1 MSQRMTCYTRWSF
14 NYPPGTVIPDGF
26 VYGISYALFGIDSL
40 SGYVLASRAPA
51 GAWEPGAYLTREVQ
65 IPEETQP
72 WFCSQETRPLLIMT
86 EHGLGLLSKR
96 YLPACGLGLLI
107 HFHVPGKRGAAAVN
121 RGLLQTDWIVS
132 ESVRAMGAGRCDA
145 ETYQVLTEAAY
156 ELSERLPAL
165 FPQPDR
171 QTVRLRD
178 VSDCICSMAAAIGC
192 VAQEAPTR
200 DGNTDRD
207 QNRQVFCS
215 RPRVWEAF
223 LLYGLS
229 LAWRMA
235 ADGGSLTFSLNA
247 PGALTT
253 EMLSVRLDMELEY
266 VRSAARA
273 VCASSG
279 VLNGD
284 SGAFL
289 TGLSLPDSRIR
300 LQRRDSQVRF
310 GKSRSR
316 PGQPAAGAPAPD
328 AGDDHA
334 ERSRRGLADEP
345 ALQRNRTVP
354 VLTGQTSLTGS
365 SGAHTRQSGAGRHP
379 AFGHPR
385 RTAHTFAPCVNDW

>member
-1 MSQRMTCYTRWSF
+1 MSQRMTSYTRWSF

-96 YLPACGLGLLI
+96 YLPACGVGLLI

-156 ELSERLPAL
+156 E
-165 FPQPDR
+165 
-171 QTVRLRD
+171 
-178 VSDCICSMAAAIGC
+178 
-192 VAQEAPTR
+192 
-200 DGNTDRD
+200 
-207 QNRQVFCS
+207 
-215 RPRVWEAF
+215 
-223 LLYGLS
+223 
-229 LAWRMA
+229 
-235 ADGGSLTFSLNA
+235 
-247 PGALTT
+247 
-253 EMLSVRLDMELEY
+253 
-266 VRSAARA
+266 
-273 VCASSG
+273 
-279 VLNGD
+279 
-284 SGAFL
+284 
-289 TGLSLPDSRIR
+289 LPDSRIR

>member
-1 MSQRMTCYTRWSF
+1 MSQRMTSYTRWSF

-96 YLPACGLGLLI
+96 YLPACGVGLLI
-107 HFHVPGKRGAAAVN
+107 HFHVPGKRGATAVN

-156 ELSERLPAL
+156 ELNERLPAL

-192 VAQEAPTR
+192 VAQEEPTR
-200 DGNTDRD
+200 DGDTDRD

-235 ADGGSLTFSLNA
+235 GRPDHRDAVRPAGYGAGIRPQCGAGGLHVLRRA
-247 PGALTT
+247 
-253 EMLSVRLDMELEY
+253 ERRQRRLPD
-266 VRSAARA
+266 R
-273 VCASSG
+273 
-279 VLNGD
+279 
-284 SGAFL
+284 
-289 TGLSLPDSRIR
+289 LSLPDSRIR

-345 ALQRNRTVP
+345 ALQRDRTVP

-379 AFGHPR
+379 ASGHPR

>member
-132 ESVRAMGAGRCDA
+132 ESVRAMGTGRCDA
-145 ETYQVLTEAAY
+145 ETYQVLTETAY

-200 DGNTDRD
+200 DDNTDRD

-266 VRSAARA
+266 SAVRRGRSA
-273 VCASSG
+273 
-279 VLNGD
+279 
-284 SGAFL
+284 
-289 TGLSLPDSRIR
+289 
-300 LQRRDSQVRF
+300 
-310 GKSRSR
+310 R
-316 PGQPAAGAPAPD
+316 PPA
-328 AGDDHA
+328 
-334 ERSRRGLADEP
+334 
-345 ALQRNRTVP
+345 
-354 VLTGQTSLTGS
+354 
-365 SGAHTRQSGAGRHP
+365 
-379 AFGHPR
+379 
-385 RTAHTFAPCVNDW
+385 C

>member
-1 MSQRMTCYTRWSF
+1 MSQRMTSYTRWSF

-192 VAQEAPTR
+192 VAQEEPTR
-200 DGNTDRD
+200 DGDTDRD

-215 RPRVWEAF
+215 RRASGRRSCCTDCRWH
-223 LLYGLS
+223 G
-229 LAWRMA
+229 AW
-235 ADGGSLTFSLNA
+235 
-247 PGALTT
+247 
-253 EMLSVRLDMELEY
+253 
-266 VRSAARA
+266 
-273 VCASSG
+273 
-279 VLNGD
+279 
-284 SGAFL
+284 
-289 TGLSLPDSRIR
+289 
-300 LQRRDSQVRF
+300 
-310 GKSRSR
+310 
-316 PGQPAAGAPAPD
+316 
-328 AGDDHA
+328 
-334 ERSRRGLADEP
+334 
-345 ALQRNRTVP
+345 
-354 VLTGQTSLTGS
+354 
-365 SGAHTRQSGAGRHP
+365 
-379 AFGHPR
+379 R
-385 RTAHTFAPCVNDW
+385 RTAEA

>member
-1 MSQRMTCYTRWSF
+1 MIRSKCAVRAFSTGRCPRQHRGCYSEKNFPSGVRNLHKTIEIQPKIWYNKPIFHLTSYTRWSF

-65 IPEETQP
+65 VPEETQP

-96 YLPACGLGLLI
+96 YLPACGVGLLI

-132 ESVRAMGAGRCDA
+132 ESVRAMGAGRCGA

-171 QTVRLRD
+171 RTVRLRD

-192 VAQEAPTR
+192 VAQEEPTR
-200 DGNTDRD
+200 DGDTDRD

-215 RPRVWEAF
+215 HPRVWEAF

-235 ADGGSLTFSLNA
+235 A
-247 PGALTT
+247 
-253 EMLSVRLDMELEY
+253 EY

-289 TGLSLPDSRIR
+289 TGYHCLTHAS
-300 LQRRDSQVRF
+300 
-310 GKSRSR
+310 
-316 PGQPAAGAPAPD
+316 AYNGAILRYDLGNPVPAPD
-328 AGDDHA
+328 NRRL
-334 ERSRRGLADEP
+334 ERRHLTLEMTMLNDP
-345 ALQRNRTVP
+345 AVDSQMNLR
-354 VLTGQTSLTGS
+354 S
-365 SGAHTRQSGAGRHP
+365 SATELFR
-379 AFGHPR
+379 F
-385 RTAHTFAPCVNDW
+385 